1 MTRGEVISKL
11 RKEGFA
17 ATVGR
22 VRQAVMNGFV
32 KPLPRKTARGAF
44 NYKPRHLAQL
54 RWYFVNIRPGPRPL
68 STEKL
73 PTTGSMDRL
82 HRLDRKRPKMK
93 EREGSQRALRQ
104 SRKDF
109 DASIMWLEKT
119 VRQLASGALET
130 PTSSGGEE

>member
-1 MTRGEVISKL
+1 MTRSEVIAKL

-22 VRQAVMNGFV
+22 IRQALMNGYV
-32 KPLPRKTARGAF
+32 RPLPRKVVRGAYNF
-44 NYKPRHLAQL
+44 TPRHLAQL

-73 PTTGSMDRL
+73 LTTCSMDRV
-82 HRLDRKRPKMK
+82 HRLDRKRPKVR
-93 EREGSQRALRQ
+93 EREASQRALRQ

-109 DASIMWLEKT
+109 DASILWLEKT
-119 VRQLASGALET
+119 VRQVASGALET
-130 PTSSGGEE
+130 PTSSGGEK